1 MKQSETKKRIEVVD
15 RANDK
20 MKILTRRYAKAY
32 GEEATLQVSGVYRKI
47 GKEAFLKNSKI
58 QRLDLPKSV
67 LELDIDAFRGCSN
80 LTEVNLPEHLAVI
93 GKGCFAECPRLM
105 KAEIPVY
112 VQWIEEETFYKD
124 RRLQTVNF
132 AKRSHVQKIG
142 MDAFR
147 ECGNMESIHLPEGVS
162 RIENRAFYRC
172 KKLAHI
178 RFSEGLK
185 QIGKEAFYFCAF
197 EKLELPSQLELIGE
211 RAFCKCTQLKEL
223 TIPESVRYIEDG
235 AFRGGGRLKTLEIL
249 HDPRHIGEW
258 IANHS
263 TVIRCHRGS
272 KVDEYCQKN
281 EYLTEYVE

>member
-32 GEEATLQVSGVYRKI
+32 GEEALLQVSGVYRKI
-47 GKEAFLKNSKI
+47 EKEAFLKNSKI

-67 LELDIDAFRGCSN
+67 LELGIDAFRGCSN

-147 ECGNMESIHLPEGVS
+147 ECGNMESIHLPGGLGV
-162 RIENRAFYRC
+162 RIDTALYQNYQVSAHYDSMVAKIIVHGENRLEA
-172 KKLAHI
+172 I
-178 RFSEGLK
+178 RRMRRVLSELVIEGIETN
-185 QIGKEAFYFCAF
+185 Q
-197 EKLELPSQLELIGE
+197 ELLYLIFHN
-211 RAFCKCTQLKEL
+211 A
-223 TIPESVRYIEDG
+223 
-235 AFRGGGRLKTLEIL
+235 
-249 HDPRHIGEW
+249 
-258 IANHS
+258 
-263 TVIRCHRGS
+263 
-272 KVDEYCQKN
+272 
-281 EYLTEYVE
+281 EYVKGNFNTSFIEKNLDELVK